1 MKINQNILAKAAILA
16 MVFGF
21 SIGFQALEAKAQ
33 SKIDVTVSNLET
45 TSRLAIIAD
54 ESVQTKSSMP
64 NAASDV
70 VRSEAA
76 ELRSTADKI
85 ASSFSAAAIE
95 KGAVRVA
102 VPASADGLA
111 LVDEE
116 NLNVK
121 VSYDARPIGGI
132 LNIEVSI
139 TPSFRGVGVATRPTI
154 SRSAARAVDE
164 LNDATVQEVVRE
176 LTLELQTEFT
186 LQNSRELSTK

>member
-21 SIGFQALEAKAQ
+21 SISFQTLEAKAQ

-45 TSRLAIIAD
+45 ASPLTITAN

-85 ASSFSAAAIE
+85 ASSFSAAALE
-95 KGAVRVA
+95 KRAVRVA

-111 LVDEE
+111 LLDEE